1 MENNSIL
8 EVIFKENEITW
19 KEMLLNL
26 VKTNQLD
33 PWDVDIKIL
42 TKEYF
47 KLVKK
52 LKEHDLKISG
62 KVILAAA
69 ILLKI
74 KSERLLEEDIAFF
87 DNLMNSVSEEDI
99 EEFYNELEYTN
110 TFEFEETPDNIE
122 KPELIPRLPQLK
134 KRRVSVYEL
143 IEILEETLEKPV
155 KKKVVVNTRKADIK
169 IPEIKVDMG
178 KLISSLSE
186 KISSLFKKNNNR
198 ILFDN
203 LLIGDSKE
211 DKILTFMPLL
221 HLAHVDHRI
230 IDLEQE
236 KQFSQ
241 IYIVKPKKE

>member
-8 EVIFKENEITW
+8 QVIFKENEITW

-33 PWDVDIKIL
+33 PWDVDIKVL

-52 LKEHDLKISG
+52 LKEHDLKVSG

-87 DNLMNSVSEEDI
+87 DNLMNSVSEEEI
-99 EEFYNELEYTN
+99 EEFYNELEYEN
-110 TFEFEETPDNIE
+110 YNFEETLENDE

-155 KKKVVVNTRKADIK
+155 KKKVVANTKKADIK

-178 KLISSLSE
+178 KLILSLSE
-186 KISSLFKKNNNR
+186 KITSLFKKNNNK

-211 DKILTFMPLL
+211 DKILTFLPLL
-221 HLAHVDHRI
+221 HLAHVDHRL
-230 IDLEQE
+230 IDLEQ
-236 KQFSQ
+236 KQQFSD

>member
-1 MENNSIL
+1 MESNNIL
-8 EVIFKENEITW
+8 QVIFKENEITW

-42 TKEYF
+42 TKEYV

-52 LKEHDLKISG
+52 LKEHDLKVSG

-74 KSERLLEEDIAFF
+74 KSERLLLEDITFF
-87 DNLMNSVSEEDI
+87 DNLMNSASEEEI
-99 EEFYNELEYTN
+99 EEFYNEIESN
-110 TFEFEETPDNIE
+110 IEFETEEEE
-122 KPELIPRLPQLK
+122 KLELIPRLPQLK

-143 IEILEETLEKPV
+143 IDILEETLEKPV
-155 KKKVVVNTRKADIK
+155 KKKIVVKNKAEIK
-169 IPEIKVDMG
+169 VPEIKVDIG
-178 KLISSLSE
+178 KLITLLSE
-186 KISSLFKKNNNR
+186 KINNLFKKNNDK
-198 ILFDN
+198 ILFDS
-203 LLIGDSKE
+203 LLTGTTKE
-211 DKILTFMPLL
+211 DKVLTFIPLL
-221 HLAHVDHRI
+221 HLAHIDHRL

-236 KQFSQ
+236 KSFSN

>member
-8 EVIFKENEITW
+8 QVIFKENEITW

-33 PWDVDIKIL
+33 PWDVDIKVL

-52 LKEHDLKISG
+52 LKEHDLKVSG

-87 DNLMNSVSEEDI
+87 DNLMNSVSEEEI
-99 EEFYNELEYTN
+99 EEFYNELEYEN
-110 TFEFEETPDNIE
+110 YNFEENLENDE

-155 KKKVVVNTRKADIK
+155 KKKVVVNTKKADIK

-178 KLISSLSE
+178 KLILSLSE
-186 KISSLFKKNNNR
+186 KITSLFKKNNNK

-211 DKILTFMPLL
+211 DKILTFLPLL
-221 HLAHVDHRI
+221 HLAHVDHRL
-230 IDLEQE
+230 IDLEQ
-236 KQFSQ
+236 KQQFSD

>member
-1 MENNSIL
+1 MESNNIL
-8 EVIFKENEITW
+8 QVIFKENEITW

-42 TKEYF
+42 TKEYV

-52 LKEHDLKISG
+52 LKEHDLKVSG

-74 KSERLLEEDIAFF
+74 KSERLLLEDITFF
-87 DNLMNSVSEEDI
+87 DNLMNSASEEEI
-99 EEFYNELEYTN
+99 EEFYNEIEN
-110 TFEFEETPDNIE
+110 NIEFETEEEE
-122 KPELIPRLPQLK
+122 KLELIPRLPQLK

-143 IEILEETLEKPV
+143 IDILEETLEKPV
-155 KKKVVVNTRKADIK
+155 KKKIVVKNKAEIK
-169 IPEIKVDMG
+169 VPEIKVDIG
-178 KLISSLSE
+178 KLITMLSE
-186 KISSLFKKNNNR
+186 KINNLFKKNNDK
-198 ILFDN
+198 ILFDS
-203 LLIGDSKE
+203 LLTGTTKE
-211 DKILTFMPLL
+211 DKVLTFIPLL
-221 HLAHVDHRI
+221 HLAHIDHRL

-236 KQFSQ
+236 KSFSN

>member
-1 MENNSIL
+1 MESNNIL
-8 EVIFKENEITW
+8 QVIFKENEITW

-42 TKEYF
+42 TKEYV

-52 LKEHDLKISG
+52 LKEHDLKVSG

-74 KSERLLEEDIAFF
+74 KSERLLLEDITFF
-87 DNLMNSVSEEDI
+87 DNLMNSASEEEI
-99 EEFYNELEYTN
+99 EEFYNELESN
-110 TFEFEETPDNIE
+110 IEFETEEEE
-122 KPELIPRLPQLK
+122 KLELIPRLPQLK

-143 IEILEETLEKPV
+143 IDILEETLEKPV
-155 KKKVVVNTRKADIK
+155 KKKIVVKNKAEIK
-169 IPEIKVDMG
+169 VPEIKVDIG
-178 KLISSLSE
+178 KLITILSE
-186 KISSLFKKNNNR
+186 KINNLFKKNNDK
-198 ILFDN
+198 ILFDS
-203 LLIGDSKE
+203 LLTGTTKE
-211 DKILTFMPLL
+211 DKVLTFIPLL
-221 HLAHVDHRI
+221 HLAHIDHRL

-236 KQFSQ
+236 KNFSN